1 MKVAINITREP
12 LAGITAANLSLLDYL
27 HESETCFTGIE
38 LNSYRTF
45 KSLIAYRHLSP
56 EWFSHHIISICD
68 FSMNKIIKKSRTLA
82 DVEKRFDSI
91 IRIVRGILK
100 DSKPDVLFI
109 NGTYYIPWILSIA
122 AKKEGI
128 PVVLWYAGVLTK
140 EVECMTP
147 KFRRIFNEM
156 EKSIVKRAERIIFP
170 SNICKEIVYK
180 KISHSDIV
188 KNGVIVPNPI
198 SPIFTR
204 ASGMEQP
211 VERRIA
217 FVGRNSFIK
226 NVDEFCLLHK
236 RLLKIGWKHEA
247 TIVSDIKKDGLKK
260 IPKSIKVIP
269 SMSSDRLKTFY
280 STQGLII
287 SPSFFETF
295 GNVPVEA
302 ACIGIPVLV
311 SKDMG
316 CADLFIDS
324 GLENM
329 VIDFA
334 DHDAVLERIVGLCG
348 QQILPRQMNNLRK
361 RVDTKYVANRIISVI
376 KG

>member
-12 LAGITAANLSLLDYL
+12 LAGITATNLSLLDYL
-27 HESETCFTGIE
+27 HESETSFVGIE

-45 KSLIAYRHLSP
+45 KSAIVYRHLSP
-56 EWFSHHIISICD
+56 KWFSHHIISICD
-68 FSMNKIIKKSRTLA
+68 FSINKIIKKSQSLA
-82 DVEKRFDSI
+82 DVEKHFDSI
-91 IRIVRGILK
+91 IKTVQEILRK
-100 DSKPDVLFI
+100 DKPDVLFI
-109 NGTYYIPWILSIA
+109 NGTYYMPWVLSIA
-122 AKKEGI
+122 AKREKI

-140 EVECMTP
+140 EVEFMTP
-147 KFRRIFNEM
+147 KFQRIFNEM

-170 SNICKEIVYK
+170 SNICKEVVYEK
-180 KISHSDIV
+180 VSSSNAV
-188 KNGVIVPNPI
+188 KQGIIVPNPI

-204 ASGMEQP
+204 ASGMGQP

-217 FVGRNSFIK
+217 FVGRNSLIK
-226 NVDEFCLLHK
+226 NVEEFCLLHK
-236 RLLKIGWKHEA
+236 KLLKIGWKHEA
-247 TIVSDIKKDGLKK
+247 TIVSDINKDGLKK

-269 SMSSDRLKTFY
+269 SMSSERLKTFY
-280 STQGLII
+280 ATQGLII

-311 SKDMG
+311 NKDMG

-334 DHDAVLERIVGLCG
+334 DRDATLERIVSLCG
-348 QQILPRQMNNLRK
+348 QEILPRQINNLRK
-361 RVDTKYVANRIISVI
+361 RVDTKYVAHRIISAI